1 MEIHFFLF
9 FKKKMNFHV
18 FFLGRTP
25 GGARAAKL
33 PCAELAS
40 DGSL

>member
-1 MEIHFFLF
+1 MKIHFFLF
-9 FKKKMNFHV
+9 FKKMNFHV
-18 FFLGRTP
+18 FFLGRTQ

>member
-1 MEIHFFLF
+1 MEIHFFSLF
-9 FKKKMNFHV
+9 QKMNFHV

-33 PCAELAS
+33 PCVELAS